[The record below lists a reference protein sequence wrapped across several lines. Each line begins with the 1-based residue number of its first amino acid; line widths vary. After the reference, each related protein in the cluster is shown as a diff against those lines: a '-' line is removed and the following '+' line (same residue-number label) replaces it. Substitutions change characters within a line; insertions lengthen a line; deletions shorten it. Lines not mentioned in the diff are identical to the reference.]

1 MADVTISRVISGAK
15 NPAIIGG
22 GFILGIIAQKA
33 MNKIFNSETVVRGL
47 GAETAQ
53 SLKDYAVPLATT
65 ALGVGVSIAAKDE
78 TIKKLAIGTAISGTV
93 AVGTQFLWKK
103 NFLNGLNGGVMGS
116 LLGDDDDLDGYDDD
130 LDGYDDDLDGYDD
143 EDLDGTE
150 DEDFGDIDVE
160 DGVNG
165 LGYPNI
171 PISDGIAYSKYA
183 TPQEAE
189 FISGA
194 ETLDYSVL

>member
-1 MADVTISRVISGAK
+1 MADVTISKVVSGAK

-33 MNKIFNSETVVRGL
+33 MNKIFNSESVVRGL

-103 NFLNGLNGGVMGS
+103 NFLNGLNGGVIGS

-130 LDGYDDDLDGYDD
+130 LDGTDDDDLDGTDD
-143 EDLDGTE
+143 

-160 DGVNG
+160 DGVSG

-189 FISGA
+189 SISGA

>member
-33 MNKIFNSETVVRGL
+33 MNKIFNSETVVKGL
-47 GAETAQ
+47 GADTAQ

-103 NFLNGLNGGVMGS
+103 NFLNGLNGGVIGS
-116 LLGDDDDLDGYDDD
+116 LIGDDED

-143 EDLDGTE
+143 EDLDGTD

-160 DGVNG
+160 DGVSG

-171 PISDGIAYSKYA
+171 PISDGLAYSKYS

-189 FISGA
+189 TIMGA

>member
-33 MNKIFNSETVVRGL
+33 MNKIFNSETVVKGL
-47 GAETAQ
+47 GADTAQ

-103 NFLNGLNGGVMGS
+103 NFLNGLNGGVIGS
-116 LLGDDDDLDGYDDD
+116 LIGDDE
-130 LDGYDDDLDGYDD
+130 DLDGYDD
-143 EDLDGTE
+143 EDLDGTD

-160 DGVNG
+160 DGVSG

-171 PISDGIAYSKYA
+171 PITDGIAYSKYS

-189 FISGA
+189 TIMGA
-194 ETLDYSVL
+194 DTLDYSVL

>member
-33 MNKIFNSETVVRGL
+33 MNKIFNSETVVKGL
-47 GAETAQ
+47 GADTAQ

-103 NFLNGLNGGVMGS
+103 NFLNGLNGGVIGS
-116 LLGDDDDLDGYDDD
+116 LIGDDEDLDGYDDDDLDGYDDD
-130 LDGYDDDLDGYDD
+130 
-143 EDLDGTE
+143 DLDGTD

-160 DGVNG
+160 DGVSG

-171 PISDGIAYSKYA
+171 PITDGIAYSKYA

-189 FISGA
+189 SISGA
-194 ETLDYSVL
+194 ETFDYSVL

>member
-1 MADVTISRVISGAK
+1 MADVTISKVVSGAK

-103 NFLNGLNGGVMGS
+103 NFLNGLNGGVIGS
-116 LLGDDDDLDGYDDD
+116 LIGDDE
-130 LDGYDDDLDGYDD
+130 DLDGYDD
-143 EDLDGTE
+143 EDLDGTDDE
-150 DEDFGDIDVE
+150 DLDGTDDEDFGDIDVE
-160 DGVNG
+160 DGVSG

-189 FISGA
+189 SISGA

>member
-1 MADVTISRVISGAK
+1 MADVTISKVVSGAK

-33 MNKIFNSETVVRGL
+33 MNKIFNSETVVKGL

-78 TIKKLAIGTAISGTV
+78 TIKKLAIGVSISGTV

-116 LLGDDDDLDGYDDD
+116 LMGDDEDLDGYDDE
-130 LDGYDDDLDGYDD
+130 DLDGYDD
-143 EDLDGTE
+143 EDLDGTDD

-160 DGVNG
+160 DGVSG

-189 FISGA
+189 SISGS

>member
-1 MADVTISRVISGAK
+1 MADVTISRVVSGAK

-33 MNKIFNSETVVRGL
+33 MNKIFNSETVVKGL

-53 SLKDYAVPLATT
+53 SLKDYAVPLATC

-103 NFLNGLNGGVMGS
+103 NFLNGLNGGVIGS
-116 LLGDDDDLDGYDDD
+116 LIGDDEDLDGYDE
-130 LDGYDDDLDGYDD
+130 DLDGYDD
-143 EDLDGTE
+143 EDLDGTD
-150 DEDFGDIDVE
+150 DEDFGDIDV
-160 DGVNG
+160 DDNGVSG

-171 PISDGIAYSKYA
+171 PIADGLTYSKYS

-189 FISGA
+189 TISGA

>member
-33 MNKIFNSETVVRGL
+33 MNKIFNSETVVKGL
-47 GAETAQ
+47 GADTAQ

-130 LDGYDDDLDGYDD
+130 LDGYDDDELSGDD
-143 EDLDGTE
+143 

-160 DGVNG
+160 DGVSG

-171 PISDGIAYSKYA
+171 PIADGLTYSKYS

-189 FISGA
+189 SISGA